1 MTLIKA
7 LVMTIFYLATAQV
20 FGAFEIKAGGPLFV
34 SPARITSHISIVK
47 SNPIL
52 VAQRQPQAEKIKGR
66 FIARYGGK
74 GLAGVSVSLYDA
86 QRTLMDV
93 TESDAEGFFILDLGV
108 FDNIERKVIASSYL
122 EVVDVKGRKTRVKL
136 SDVILS
142 YARIVKLKDIPLP

>member
-1 MTLIKA
+1 MA
-7 LVMTIFYLATAQV
+7 IFYLAASQV
-20 FGAFEIKAGGPLFV
+20 FGAFQIKAGEPSFV
-34 SPARITSHISIVK
+34 LPARAPHTSVVK
-47 SNPIL
+47 NNPIL

-93 TESDAEGFFILDLGV
+93 TESDADGFFILDLDV
-108 FDNIERKVIASSYL
+108 FDNVERKVIASSYL

-136 SDVILS
+136 SDVIRS
-142 YARIVKLKDIPLP
+142 YARIITLKDIPLP